1 MTKVK
6 WIKLSVNMFDDEKI
20 KLIKT
25 MPEGD
30 KIIVTWVQLLCL
42 AGKTNDGGLV
52 YMGQNMV
59 YTDEMLATIFDEQVN
74 IIRIAV
80 QALEQLG
87 LIEVKEDG
95 KIDIINWSR
104 HQNIEGLNRIKRQGA
119 ERQRLHYYR
128 KKLKEMGVDVTNP
141 ELPNTADEIK
151 EYYHS
156 VKKNLTLGSRETN
169 DTEGEEELEGE
180 REVEAEKER
189 EQEKEQKQAA
199 AANSDIKKVNIFF
212 QNNFGEPNQHI
223 KQNLNEWLEKI
234 GSDLVLEAMKRA
246 VEAEKNYNYA
256 KGIMKSWK
264 QNRIKTLKDVQKE
277 DEVFAKR
284 KKQPYNK
291 KGSVQK
297 ETLPEWAKDG
307 YQPPKEEPD
316 TKKEEINDR
325 LSRLQEYK
333 KERGIIQ

>member
-128 KKLKEMGVDVTNP
+128 KKLKEMGVDVTDP

-151 EYYHS
+151 EYYHG

-169 DTEGEEELEGE
+169 GTEGEEELEGE
-180 REVEAEKER
+180 REVEEEIEAEKER

-199 AANSDIKKVNIFF
+199 AADSDIKKVNIFF

-223 KQNLNEWLEKI
+223 KHNLNEWLEEI
-234 GSDLVLEAMKRA
+234 GIDLVLEAMKRSA
-246 VEAEKNYNYA
+246 EAQKNYNYA
-256 KGIMKSWK
+256 KGIMKNWNK
-264 QNRIKTLKDVQKE
+264 NQIKTLKDVEAQDRE
-277 DEVFAKR
+277 YVNS
-284 KKQPYNK
+284 KKQPH
-291 KGSVQK
+291 KGKQ
-297 ETLPEWAKDG
+297 ETLPDWAKEDYQAPKDEDEIDG
-307 YQPPKEEPD
+307 E
-316 TKKEEINDR
+316 KKRDQ
-325 LSRLQEYK
+325 LSRLK
-333 KERGIIQ
+333 KLKEERGIKQ